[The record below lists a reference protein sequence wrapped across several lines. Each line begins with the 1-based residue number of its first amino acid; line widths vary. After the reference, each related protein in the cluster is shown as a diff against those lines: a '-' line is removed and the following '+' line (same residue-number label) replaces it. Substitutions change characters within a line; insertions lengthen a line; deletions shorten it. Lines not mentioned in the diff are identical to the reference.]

1 MKEEQRSNGE
11 GYRDPTADA
20 AVTRADK
27 KKKNLTLYMNGKRIG
42 KVAEASFE
50 LDSEEEKRIRKKAKT
65 KEPISGTLTLK
76 LEGKETLGLI
86 IGIKVTNNWL
96 KMHGGI
102 ITRKLRRRKRG

>member
-1 MKEEQRSNGE
+1 
-11 GYRDPTADA
+11 
-20 AVTRADK
+20 
-27 KKKNLTLYMNGKRIG
+27 MNGKRIG

-50 LDSEEEKRIRKKAKT
+50 LDSEEEKRIRKKAET

-76 LEGKETLGLI
+76 LREKEKLGLI

-102 ITRKLRRRKRG
+102 MTRKFRRRKRG